1 MSHLQIRVLP
11 WLVLALLMTGVAGSW
26 LSDGIVFQLIRSDI
40 TGPERVACLQQFFH
54 EAGNWAPAAYVLCVT
69 IEVIVA
75 PIPGVL
81 LYAPGGLIFGPL
93 AGGLL
98 ALIGNMLGAGISC
111 GLTRSLGLG
120 WLQRMGSTNS
130 SERLQLAL
138 ERRGPRM
145 IVILRL
151 NPLTSTDLV
160 SYAAGFTRIPIR
172 YVMLSTGIGMAP
184 LCFAQAWLSDS
195 IFNTWPQ
202 LLWPLLILSA
212 VYLIVVTIIM
222 ARLLRRKP
230 TDAAVLGE

>member
-111 GLTRSLGLG
+111 GLTRSLGSG
-120 WLQRMGSTNS
+120 WLQHGLDKFKR
-130 SERLQLAL
+130 A
-138 ERRGPRM
+138 
-145 IVILRL
+145 
-151 NPLTSTDLV
+151 TST
-160 SYAAGFTRIPIR
+160 GTR
-172 YVMLSTGIGMAP
+172 T
-184 LCFAQAWLSDS
+184 
-195 IFNTWPQ
+195 TWTADDRDPQ
-202 LLWPLLILSA
+202 TQPAYI
-212 VYLIVVTIIM
+212 
-222 ARLLRRKP
+222 
-230 TDAAVLGE
+230 D